1 MPLGI
6 VTYPLILFINNCIF
20 FTKFVYEYHL
30 KQKIGLCCIYHDW
43 QLHYINIYI
52 LKYQICWKSLI
63 SYHWSPG
70 PECPGRVTNQV
81 PTWRAQLSRSL
92 FLQEHPIAPPPT
104 CQALV
109 VQSSLD
115 TPDTPTIRPW
125 PRLLLD
131 RALAQNTREEEP
143 ENHISIH

>member
-1 MPLGI
+1 MPLDI
-6 VTYPLILFINNCIF
+6 VTYPWILFVNNCIF

-43 QLHYINIYI
+43 QFHYISIYI

-81 PTWRAQLSRSL
+81 PTWRAQLSRS
-92 FLQEHPIAPPPT
+92 FSLQEHPIAPPPT

-115 TPDTPTIRPW
+115 TRDTPTIIP
-125 PRLLLD
+125 PPAFVTIKILVQTSSVQGLGPD
-131 RALAQNTREEEP
+131 CP
-143 ENHISIH
+143 